1 MVIETDS
8 EGRPLPLRAAVVGC
22 GAIAHEHLRALAD
35 LERARIVGVCDTS
48 PALAELVGSMYGS
61 DAWFDDL
68 DTMLDRAR
76 PDVLHVLTPPHTHPP
91 LVDVALRHGCH
102 VVCEKPLALDPGDL
116 EGLLRLASDQRLLL
130 IESQNLRYN
139 DNVIAID
146 RLIDSGDIGSVR
158 EVDVSLCLDLT
169 AGPFGDLDLSQ
180 PLRLPGGAVQD
191 FLPHLVYLF
200 LHFATADTG
209 SIEEV
214 QGMLANRSGNRRVG
228 YDSLDVLVSA
238 GGVRGRLHVAS
249 DVAPDAFR
257 LRVRGTQRSVETD
270 FYSPYLRVEGG
281 ANIGKRA
288 PLEQITSGSKLV
300 FSGLANLRDKV
311 MRHDTMHGLPRMIDR
326 FYLAVADGA
335 EAPITPATLTATAHS
350 IERILHQVQ
359 RLDAEAALEA
369 VHS

>member
-1 MVIETDS
+1 MAVDTDPRS
-8 EGRPLPLRAAVVGC
+8 RPSPLRAAVVGC

-35 LERARIVGVCDTS
+35 LDRAHIVGVCDTS
-48 PALAELVGSMYGS
+48 PALAEVVGSMYGS
-61 DAWFDDL
+61 EAWFDDL
-68 DTMLDRAR
+68 GTMLDRAR
-76 PDVLHVLTPPHTHPP
+76 PDVLHVLTPPHTHPA
-91 LVDVALRHGCH
+91 LVGAGLRHGCH
-102 VVCEKPLALDPGDL
+102 VVCEKPLALDPTDL
-116 EGLLRLASDQRLLL
+116 DELLRLADDERLLL

-146 RLIDSGDIGSVR
+146 RLADSGAIGSVR

-169 AGPFGDLDLSQ
+169 AGPFGDLDLCQ

-200 LHFATADTG
+200 LHFATGDAG
-209 SIEEV
+209 SIDEV
-214 QGMLANRSGNRRVG
+214 HGVLANRSGNPRVG

-249 DVAPDAFR
+249 DVAPDTFR
-257 LRVRGTQRSVETD
+257 LRIRGSQRSVETD
-270 FYSPYLRVEGG
+270 FYSPYLRIEGG

-288 PLEQITSGSKLV
+288 PLEQITSGGKLV

-311 MRHDTMHGLPRMIDR
+311 MRHDTMHGLPRMIER
-326 FYLAVADGA
+326 FYGAVADDA
-335 EAPITPATLTATAHS
+335 EAPIPPATLRATARS
-350 IERILHQVQ
+350 IARILDQAQ
-359 RLDAEAALEA
+359 RLDAEARPEA